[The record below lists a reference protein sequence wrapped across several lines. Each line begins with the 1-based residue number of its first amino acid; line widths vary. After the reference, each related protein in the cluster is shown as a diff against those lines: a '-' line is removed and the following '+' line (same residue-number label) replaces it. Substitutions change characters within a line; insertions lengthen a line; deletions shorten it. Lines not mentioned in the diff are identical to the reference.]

1 MVIMLW
7 VSDTN
12 DEISALLLVCCPAVL
27 QAITLCK
34 EAVVRQYIH
43 ITCTSSAVSMR

>member
-27 QAITLCK
+27 QAIMLCK